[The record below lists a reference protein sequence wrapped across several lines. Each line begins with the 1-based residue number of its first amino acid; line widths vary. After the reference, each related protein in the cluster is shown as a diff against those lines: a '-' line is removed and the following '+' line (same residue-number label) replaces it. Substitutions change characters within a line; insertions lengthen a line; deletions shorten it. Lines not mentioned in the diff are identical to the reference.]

1 MRPVKFLLS
10 FSIFAFSGERFKQAS
25 TAREYYLSAFEEAQ
39 SRRPR
44 SDLRRG
50 RPESCLSHERPAL
63 REIGSSI
70 IFYFLFFFSSSGRT
84 RGWSKGHGAKSRWY
98 PCSGNDAVSKVSRW
112 VVGPCTRTKGNAVRT
127 GYRVHGTSSSAKEKK
142 VNFGTKI
149 KESRAKL
156 GLGSASSGLWSAC
169 TEYSCC

>member
-10 FSIFAFSGERFKQAS
+10 FFHLCFFWGEIQTGKHSERQ
-25 TAREYYLSAFEEAQ
+25 YYLSAFEEAH

-112 VVGPCTRTKGNAVRT
+112 VVRPCTRTKGNAVRT
-127 GYRVHGTSSSAKEKK
+127 GY
-142 VNFGTKI
+142 
-149 KESRAKL
+149 
-156 GLGSASSGLWSAC
+156 
-169 TEYSCC
+169 